1 MNECPNKF
9 VMEKKNCNRSNPPKR
24 DLMNKSGLFFGTG
37 QAVEKVSTAF
47 FMLKMLITTPVIIE
61 VIK

>member
-1 MNECPNKF
+1 
-9 VMEKKNCNRSNPPKR
+9 
-24 DLMNKSGLFFGTG
+24 MNKSGLFFGTG